1 MSTRNKGQI
10 LQRQRPKIEVP
21 RGYIGVDTANALTA
35 AYPAAPGVNIL
46 SGQLIEAT
54 QDNLWILGGG
64 PVNTDFVGS
73 GQFYY
78 AINDLQDADVREA
91 GKLPGL
97 SSNGQ
102 YEIETAFFTPVQ
114 SGYAKGDKLVPD
126 PSAPGFVTKY
136 DPTDTDQAG
145 LAFVG
150 EVVTV
155 LTAEEVIAK
164 NSEVIP
170 YIDSGAGYVLN
181 TDAAV
186 IRLRTPVRANAA

>member
-1 MSTRNKGQI
+1 MSRPIGQI
-10 LQRQRPKIEVP
+10 LQRLRPRIEVP

-35 AYPAAPGVNIL
+35 AYPAAPGVEIL
-46 SGQLIEAT
+46 SGQLLEAT
-54 QDNLWILGGG
+54 QDDLWILGGG

-78 AINDLQDADVREA
+78 AINDSADADVRDA

-102 YEIETAFFTPVQ
+102 YEIKTPFFTPVQ
-114 SGYAKGDKLVPD
+114 DGYAKGDKLVPD
-126 PSAPGFVTKY
+126 PSAPGFITKY

-150 EVVTV
+150 EVVQV
-155 LTAEEVIAK
+155 LTAEQVIAD
-164 NSEVIP
+164 NSEVVP
-170 YIDSGAGYVLN
+170 YINNGGGFVLN
-181 TDAAV
+181 ADAAV
-186 IRLRTPVRANAA
+186 LRLRTPVRANAA